1 MIFQKFIE
9 KNLQKN
15 RALVKQIKTFLK
27 KIGFNA
33 EHWIRYPT
41 YKLIKEDMQNFKTK
55 DMNVLEISGG
65 EYWKENFNFKS
76 YETLNYPDF
85 DICKNIKLEKK
96 YDLIIADNVWEHLAY
111 PYKAT
116 KNIYNLLNKN
126 GIFLIIV
133 PFLVRVHNVPIDCSR
148 WTEDG
153 LKYFLNECGFEIDN
167 IKTNSWGNKKCVI
180 SNLRGD
186 DSWTRIGFYKDLKND
201 KNYPV
206 QIWAIAKKN

>member
-41 YKLIKEDMQNFKTK
+41 YKLIKEDMQNFKTN